1 MEGIKFVYIL
11 EGEYREHLRREI
23 LSKKK
28 GKSRK
33 LTNKDKEFIDQK
45 CLLAQFAPTVQ
56 KVELPAPPSPSAQEV
71 QQADPQTSSAQVQEA
86 AANTTDLPPANTSP
100 APEGLPQ

>member
-56 KVELPAPPSPSAQEV
+56 KVELPAAAVTAPPEQPQEV
-71 QQADPQTSSAQVQEA
+71 LPQPSSQEEQS
-86 AANTTDLPPANTSP
+86 TESSDLPPANMSP